1 MVQFGMFLSSA
12 LSIDDY
18 RQRLPAFDSLL
29 SEFHVSP
36 DVAFFL
42 ARPMFTHAIQV
53 RLRTAGGQR
62 RAGIAREMVSVGE
75 GTLKDYFPCR
85 TWITFGDCVS

>member
-53 RLRTAGGQR
+53 RLRTAR
-62 RAGIAREMVSVGE
+62 RQWEDGAHRGWRVKWG
-75 GTLKDYFPCR
+75 R
-85 TWITFGDCVS
+85 FG